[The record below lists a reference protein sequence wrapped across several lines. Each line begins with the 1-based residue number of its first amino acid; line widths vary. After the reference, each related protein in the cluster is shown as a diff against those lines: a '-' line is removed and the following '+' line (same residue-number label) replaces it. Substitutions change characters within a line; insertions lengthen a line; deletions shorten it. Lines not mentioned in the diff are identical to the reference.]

1 MTAHD
6 SALPDD
12 VDALKA
18 MVRTITE
25 KTALLE
31 QRNAHLEQVSQGA
44 EERIARLM
52 AIVKMLE
59 RARFG
64 IRSERLGQDRLT
76 DDQYALALDEI
87 ETGVAALAA
96 ERDKATGRST
106 KRPPRPRKGFAAHL
120 ERVEVVVE
128 PDDPAGCEGLE
139 RIRIGEDVCERLD
152 VTPAQFRVI
161 VTRRPKYVYKG
172 HDGVIQAAA
181 PAGSSPAAFLPRR
194 YW

>member
-25 KTALLE
+25 KVALLE

-59 RARFG
+59 RPA
-64 IRSERLGQDRLT
+64 SAPD
-76 DDQYALALDEI
+76 
-87 ETGVAALAA
+87 
-96 ERDKATGRST
+96 
-106 KRPPRPRKGFAAHL
+106 PRGSA
-120 ERVEVVVE
+120 
-128 PDDPAGCEGLE
+128 
-139 RIRIGEDVCERLD
+139 RIG
-152 VTPAQFRVI
+152 
-161 VTRRPKYVYKG
+161 
-172 HDGVIQAAA
+172 
-181 PAGSSPAAFLPRR
+181 
-194 YW
+194 